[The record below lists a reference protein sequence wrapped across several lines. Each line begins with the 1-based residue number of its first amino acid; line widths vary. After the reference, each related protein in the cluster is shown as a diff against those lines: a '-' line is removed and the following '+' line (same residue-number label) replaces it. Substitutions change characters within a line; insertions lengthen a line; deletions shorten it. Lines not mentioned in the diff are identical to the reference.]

1 MPELLLQL
9 GGEEYV
15 VPLVG
20 IQGAAGA
27 DGDGAGGGSSTYLG
41 LSDTPASFTADRL
54 VAVNGT
60 GDSLIHPTAAQ
71 ARALLALGTAAL
83 SDAGDFATAA
93 QGVLAGTAVQPADL
107 STVATSGDYNDLI
120 NLPTLF
126 SGAWADLTGVPATF
140 APSAHTHTASE
151 ISDASAIGQSVMTA
165 ADAAAIRTL
174 LSVYTQAQTDTAIS
188 DAIAD
193 LIGAAPAALD
203 TLAEIADA
211 INDDA
216 SFAATIN
223 AALANRLRL
232 DAAGGYTS
240 PQQAQGRSNLGL
252 GSAATSD
259 TGDFAAAS
267 HALGSHSDVAG
278 TPTADQALLWD
289 ALGSVWRATS
299 LNAGHIKSGTFAVAR
314 IPDLAASKITSGT
327 LGDARISQSS
337 VAQHQAA
344 LALAGSQISG
354 KQGPGASFAGYD
366 GSGQPDVITT
376 GSVVQSPV
384 TEAGTLTDLYL
395 DADQSG
401 SIDII
406 VRHYAAAD
414 TTFSSP
420 TAIGTVS
427 LSSAR
432 KASLGSLSQAVA
444 PGDTI
449 EFETSGAIVNV
460 KRVAIRSRI

>member
-1 MPELLLQL
+1 MSEYTLEL
-9 GGEEYV
+9 GGPIYELESIGV
-15 VPLVG
+15 
-20 IQGAAGA
+20 QGPAGA

-83 SDAGDFATAA
+83 SAAGDFATAA

-107 STVATSGDYNDLI
+107 ADVATSGDY
-120 NLPTLF
+120 
-126 SGAWADLTGVPATF
+126 ADLLNVPATF
-140 APSAHTHTASE
+140 APTAHTHTASE

-252 GSAATSD
+252 GTAATSD
-259 TGDFAAAS
+259 TVDFAAAS

-289 ALGSVWRATS
+289 AIGSVWRATS
-299 LNAGHIKSGTFAVAR
+299 LNAGHIKSGTFAN
-314 IPDLAASKITSGT
+314 
-327 LGDARISQSS
+327 ARISQSS

-344 LALAGSQISG
+344 LAIAATQLTGNMPDARIIASNVTQHQAVLALAGSQISG
-354 KQGPGASFAGYD
+354 KQGPGAAFD
-366 GSGQPDVITT
+366 GGGSAITSG
-376 GSVVQSPV
+376 VVVRAPV
-384 TEAGTLTDLYL
+384 TEAGTVTACYA

-414 TTFSSP
+414 TSFSSP
-420 TAIGTVS
+420 TTLGTLS
-427 LSSAR
+427 ISSAQ
-432 KASLGSLSQAVA
+432 KGSLTGLSQAVA
-444 PGDTI
+444 IGDTI
-449 EFETSGAIVNV
+449 EFETSGTIANIERLAV
-460 KRVAIRSRI
+460 RSRI

>member
-1 MPELLLQL
+1 MSETIIIPFVGVQGPAGV
-9 GGEEYV
+9 GG
-15 VPLVG
+15 G
-20 IQGAAGA
+20 
-27 DGDGAGGGSSTYLG
+27 GGGSSTYLG

-54 VAVNGT
+54 VAVNGA

-83 SDAGDFATAA
+83 SAAGDFATAA
-93 QGVLAGTAVQPADL
+93 QGVLAGTAVQPSDLAD
-107 STVATSGDYNDLI
+107 VATSGDY
-120 NLPTLF
+120 
-126 SGAWADLTGVPATF
+126 ADLLNVPATF
-140 APSAHTHTASE
+140 VPSAHTHTASE

-267 HALGSHSDVAG
+267 HALGSHNDVAG

-289 ALGSVWRATS
+289 AIGSVWRATS
-299 LNAGHIKSGTFAVAR
+299 LNAGHIKSGTFAN
-314 IPDLAASKITSGT
+314 
-327 LGDARISQSS
+327 ARISQSS

-344 LALAGSQISG
+344 LAIAGSQISG
-354 KQGPGASFAGYD
+354 KQGPGAAFD
-366 GSGQPDVITT
+366 GGGSTITSG
-376 GSVVQSPV
+376 VVVRAPV
-384 TEAGTLTDLYL
+384 TEAGTVTACYA
-395 DADQSG
+395 DADQIG

-414 TTFSSP
+414 TAFASP
-420 TAIGTVS
+420 TALGT
-427 LSSAR
+427 LSIASAL
-432 KASLGSLSQAVA
+432 KGSLTGLNQAVA
-444 PGDTI
+444 AGDTL
-449 EFETSGAIVNV
+449 EFETAGTIINTERLAV
-460 KRVAIRSRI
+460 RSRI